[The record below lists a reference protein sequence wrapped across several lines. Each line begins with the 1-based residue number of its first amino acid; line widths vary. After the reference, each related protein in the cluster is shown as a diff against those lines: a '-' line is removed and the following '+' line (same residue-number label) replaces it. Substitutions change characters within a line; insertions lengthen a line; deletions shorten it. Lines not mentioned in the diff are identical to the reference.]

1 MYKINMKK
9 LISIIILIGWIVLV
23 LYLSYQNGQDTANT
37 SMTFTKDVLNFLMRG
52 EPDWETLLL
61 WDGRFRLAA
70 HFGLF
75 FCYGMISMAV
85 LSAWTDTTLMIT
97 GLSLCSGAA
106 LAVLSE
112 TGKLFIAGRHCDF
125 GEMGLNVI
133 GIFAGVVLAALCRQI
148 FHRRKRET
156 V

>member
-1 MYKINMKK
+1 MYKIDMKK

-37 SMTFTKDVLNFLMRG
+37 SMMFTKDVLNFFMRS

-61 WDGRFRLAA
+61 WDARFRLAA
-70 HFGLF
+70 HFALF
-75 FCYGMISMAV
+75 FCYGIISMAV
-85 LSAWTDTTLMIT
+85 LSAWIDTTLMIT
-97 GLSLCSGAA
+97 GVSLCSGAM

-112 TGKLFIAGRHCDF
+112 AGKLFIAGRHCDF
-125 GEMGLNVI
+125 EEMGLNVMSV
-133 GIFAGVVLAALCRQI
+133 FAGVFLAVLCRQI
-148 FHRRKRET
+148 FHRRKRKT

>member
-1 MYKINMKK
+1 MKK
-9 LISIIILIGWIVLV
+9 FISTIILIGWVILI

-37 SMTFTKDVLNFLMRG
+37 SMTFTKDILNFLMRG

-75 FCYGMISMAV
+75 FCYGIISIVA
-85 LSAWTDTTLMIT
+85 LSAWADATLRIT
-97 GLSLCSGAA
+97 GLSLCSGVA

-112 TGKLFIAGRHCDF
+112 VGKLFIAGRHCDF

-133 GIFAGVVLAALCRQI
+133 GAFAGVLLTALYRQI
-148 FHRRKRET
+148 FHGRKRET

>member
-1 MYKINMKK
+1 MKK
-9 LISIIILIGWIVLV
+9 FISTIILIGWVILV

-37 SMTFTKDVLNFLMRG
+37 SMAFTKDILHFFMRS

-75 FCYGMISMAV
+75 FCYGIISMAV
-85 LSAWTDTTLMIT
+85 LSAWTDTALLIT
-97 GLSLCSGAA
+97 GLSLCSGVM

-112 TGKLFIAGRHCDF
+112 AGKLFIAGRPCDF

-133 GIFAGVVLAALCRQI
+133 GIFAGVLLAVLCRQI
-148 FHRRKRET
+148 FHKRKREA